1 MFYVS
6 YCKSNTLFAI
16 ALQPHIRLQ
25 TNQKMRPHAQLIL
38 LSLLQIIATGDAY
51 PNLRGELEA
60 RKERDDSF
68 DYDRFLQFND
78 DDDDPRHGGSPQTH
92 DATNGGGKGG
102 DFTLFPSWGPTAAP
116 SPNST
121 TSSAPTACEDTTD
134 KVYIAEIEA
143 YKFCS
148 WAASAPRLRCS
159 NSNLQEVCPRS
170 CGNCSSSSSVEP
182 TLESSV
188 SPSSKPS
195 IYTSN
200 APSTRPSPF
209 QSLKLPSAS
218 SSLDPTMAPSPTRSA
233 LSSGLPSVQPTRNRS
248 SSPTR
253 IASASPTRMASASPT
268 RMASTSVFPS
278 SPPSLD
284 PCKGNNGKY
293 GDTSDEK
300 NLTIVAFTYGI
311 EMDMV
316 VMSEMSAILSDLT
329 KGVEEE
335 QLNLLV
341 QSFSTACN
349 DANEVTT
356 RSLNIFVDGKLD
368 HLQSVII
375 GSGHTGTKDVASAQK
390 QTVPDEIV
398 GIKSDPEDVP
408 VANGGK
414 LLHARPTMNRT

>member
-1 MFYVS
+1 M
-6 YCKSNTLFAI
+6 T
-16 ALQPHIRLQ
+16 
-25 TNQKMRPHAQLIL
+25 PHAQVLF
-38 LSLLQIIATGDAY
+38 LSLLLIIASADAH

-60 RKERDDSF
+60 RKERDDSL
-68 DYDRFLQFND
+68 DYDRFLQQFND
-78 DDDDPRHGGSPQTH
+78 DDEPRHGGGPNTY
-92 DATNGGGKGG
+92 DATNGGGRGG
-102 DFTLFPSWGPTAAP
+102 DFTLFPSGGPTAAP
-116 SPNST
+116 SPNPT
-121 TSSAPTACEDTTD
+121 TSSAPTACEDTTE

-159 NSNLQEVCPRS
+159 NSNLQDVCPRS
-170 CGNCSSSSSVEP
+170 CGNCANSPSAEP

-195 IYTSN
+195 LYASN

-209 QSLKLPSAS
+209 QLRLLPSAS
-218 SSLDPTMAPSPTRSA
+218 PSPNPNMAPSPSRSA
-233 LSSGLPSVQPTRNRS
+233 LPSGKRDPSS
-248 SSPTR
+248 
-253 IASASPTRMASASPT
+253 SPTRMASASPT
-268 RMASTSVFPS
+268 RMASSASVFPS

-284 PCKGNNGKY
+284 PCKGYNGKY
-293 GDTSDEK
+293 GDTSDEE

-311 EMDMV
+311 EIDMV

-349 DANEVTT
+349 DANEVAT
-356 RSLNIFVDGKLD
+356 RSLNIFADGKLD

-375 GSGHTGTKDVASAQK
+375 GSGRTGTKDVASSVQK

-414 LLHARPTMNRT
+414 FYMLGQP